1 MTITRRAFGATT
13 AAAAL
18 ASAAPALA
26 AGPARTL
33 DVIVLGAG
41 MSGLQAAWLL
51 EQQGQS
57 VMVLEARG
65 QVGGRVRTLFDQPG
79 TPEMGFNSMGAGYG
93 RGIDAARRAG
103 VELYDVAPRVVRGY
117 RQELYLDG
125 VLVPKAAWPT
135 SPANPFPPDRKAMMP
150 WEISSKVL
158 HEHNP
163 LKDWSTWNDPKNA
176 PLDIS
181 LHDFLKGQGLS
192 DAAIHLAVDTSPYY
206 GESGSDVS
214 ALMYEFTDG
223 WTGTQMA
230 MGPKSYAVKGG
241 NQRLPMAMAKLLK
254 GDVLLGKAVVGLTSD
269 TTGVTVTCHD
279 GARYRAKRVICSLP
293 FSMVRKLKM
302 EPGLTGLQSEAV
314 AMLPYQSIA
323 MIFLTAKTPYWEKD
337 GLSASMWTN
346 GPAAQ
351 VIAQRFGATDD
362 EITGLV
368 AQARGARADQ
378 WDAWGPEKT
387 MARVVEAIETMR
399 PAAKGQLEAK
409 TYFSWKT
416 QPFNLG
422 DWAYFKP
429 GQISR
434 FALGMA
440 APAGR
445 IHFCGEHTAVANR
458 GMEGALESSERVALE
473 VLSA

>member
-1 MTITRRAFGATT
+1 
-13 AAAAL
+13 
-18 ASAAPALA
+18 
-26 AGPARTL
+26 
-33 DVIVLGAG
+33 
-41 MSGLQAAWLL
+41 
-51 EQQGQS
+51 
-57 VMVLEARG
+57 
-65 QVGGRVRTLFDQPG
+65 
-79 TPEMGFNSMGAGYG
+79 
-93 RGIDAARRAG
+93 
-103 VELYDVAPRVVRGY
+103 
-117 RQELYLDG
+117 
-125 VLVPKAAWPT
+125 
-135 SPANPFPPDRKAMMP
+135 
-150 WEISSKVL
+150 
-158 HEHNP
+158 
-163 LKDWSTWNDPKNA
+163 
-176 PLDIS
+176 
-181 LHDFLKGQGLS
+181 
-192 DAAIHLAVDTSPYY
+192 
-206 GESGSDVS
+206 
-214 ALMYEFTDG
+214 
-223 WTGTQMA
+223 
-230 MGPKSYAVKGG
+230 
-241 NQRLPMAMAKLLK
+241 MAKLLK
-254 GDVLLGKAVVGLTSD
+254 GDILFGKAATGLTSD
-269 TTGVTVTCHD
+269 GAGVTVTCHD

-314 AMLPYQSIA
+314 ATLPYQSIV

-351 VIAQRFGATDD
+351 IIAQRFGATDD

-387 MARVVEAIETMR
+387 MARVVEAVETMR

-416 QPFNLG
+416 QRFNLG